1 MIDRPP
7 IRRFSKRPY
16 KRALV
21 FQPKSLSPTG
31 RLRLARMIQS
41 SRANGNAVRTVQWAN
56 GEVGIYSRPKP
67 IYNKKWEVDWSGK
80 LPAVST
86 LGDEVEWSRI
96 EKGAKSPIVSSG
108 RFGEKYIKRQA
119 APLEEFPM
127 RYFWFMPERF
137 NAASEGERFVNSK
150 SHIMIGQTPANVFAT
165 FDSKMGK
172 LNVKVVLDRSF
183 YVGDRL
189 MRLKGSERV
198 IGETEIVKSYTDDGE
213 YYPRDT
219 HIDEEWRSKGLG
231 TYMYDLASSMLAQ
244 NSDLLIRP
252 GGTNDGGQSPAAEQL
267 WDGMVKRVSGGNENS
282 DNWWARSGMA
292 WNDGEATYNRLVNFN
307 ELVEDD
313 EETFAG
319 LKGKTDASIQ
329 RGRELKEQIR
339 TDLNEF
345 SEDLDADIEYIT
357 RGEQRW
363 VFGAANSRKGE
374 LGSDLLKVNR
384 YYIGDSLQWPNPN
397 VAKKFWEGGVTA
409 AFKRDFPF
417 MLKHIIPAK
426 SAYYE
431 GSTTKM
437 RPHAVI
443 QQKVIPVSSLV
454 SSDYNRMS
462 QFENDWVQFVNDT
475 DNSIQQALNKKVISE
490 AQALQLKSWVEEID
504 NGPGN
509 FAIQNGKLKV
519 LDYYDASGN
528 NESIHN
534 FDSYG
539 AVADSKGLFR
549 NEGGQSVDGSFNE
562 WMLGMRKG

>member
-67 IYNKKWEVDWSGK
+67 IYNKKWDVDWSGK

-86 LGDEVEWSRI
+86 LGDEVEW
-96 EKGAKSPIVSSG
+96 GATPALKTKRLKQQLLSSG
-108 RFGEKYIKRQA
+108 GFGEKYIKRQA
-119 APLEEFPM
+119 TPLKEFPIEFRMQTKRQLHPLEPK
-127 RYFWFMPERF
+127 
-137 NAASEGERFVNSK
+137 GERFVNSK
-150 SHIMIGQTPANVFAT
+150 SRIMIEGSPANVFGT

-172 LNVKVVLDRSF
+172 LNVKVVLDRSN
-183 YVGDRL
+183 YEEREGRK
-189 MRLKGSERV
+189 MPERV
-198 IGETEIVKSYTDDGE
+198 IGETEIMRTYTNDGE
-213 YYPRDT
+213 YFPEDT
-219 HIDEEWRSKGLG
+219 YIHPDWRSKGLG

-397 VAKKFWEGGVTA
+397 VAKNFWEGGVTA

-454 SSDYNRMS
+454 SSDYPVIRSSTFKSARHRMS

-509 FAIQNGKLKV
+509 FAKQNGKLKV

-549 NEGGQSVDGSFNE
+549 NEG
-562 WMLGMRKG
+562 